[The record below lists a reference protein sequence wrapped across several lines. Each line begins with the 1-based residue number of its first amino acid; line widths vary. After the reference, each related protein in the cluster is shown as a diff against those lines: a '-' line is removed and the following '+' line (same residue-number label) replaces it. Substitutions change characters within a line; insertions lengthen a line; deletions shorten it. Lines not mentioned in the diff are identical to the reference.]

1 MSALVLAHGYLIVY
15 VGSGISFGD
24 STCTDQASL
33 VHRLPSVPSVLSLP
47 LFSRLLSSPP
57 AVSLCCDGVM
67 GSCMSATVHTF
78 SPYCSLLLCA
88 LCALQCL
95 FWEERWALG

>member
-1 MSALVLAHGYLIVY
+1 MSSLILAQGYLIVN
-15 VGSGISFGD
+15 VCSGIS
-24 STCTDQASL
+24 TDQASL
-33 VHRLPSVPSVLSLP
+33 IHRLPSVLSLP

-95 FWEERWALG
+95 FWGERWALG

>member
-1 MSALVLAHGYLIVY
+1 MSSLILAQGYLIVN
-15 VGSGISFGD
+15 VCSGIS
-24 STCTDQASL
+24 TDQASL
-33 VHRLPSVPSVLSLP
+33 IHRLASVPSVPSVLSLP